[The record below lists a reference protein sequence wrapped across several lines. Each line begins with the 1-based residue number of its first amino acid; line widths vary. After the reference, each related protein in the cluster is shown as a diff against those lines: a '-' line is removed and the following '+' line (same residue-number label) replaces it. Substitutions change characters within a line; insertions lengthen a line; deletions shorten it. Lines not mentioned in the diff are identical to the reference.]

1 MKRKKRTT
9 PVKDYGITYRGER
22 LLALVLSPHVN
33 VNMAQRSVGLWAPSP
48 MLDPVFVTFVQHLDQ
63 VLASPITIVPMQFAN
78 LVVAMEQ
85 VQTTFTASTS
95 VGTDFAN
102 AVGRDHDLVDHVFMD
117 RFSTIVGV
125 LEFAAAERLAM
136 NMVE

>member
-1 MKRKKRTT
+1 
-9 PVKDYGITYRGER
+9 
-22 LLALVLSPHVN
+22 
-33 VNMAQRSVGLWAPSP
+33 MAQRPFGLWAPSP
-48 MLDPVFVTFVQHLDQ
+48 MLDPVFVIFVQHFDH
-63 VLASPITIVPMQFAN
+63 VLASPFTIVPMEFAN

-95 VGTDFAN
+95 VGTDFADTD
-102 AVGRDHDLVDHVFMD
+102 GRDHDLVDHVFMD

-136 NMVE
+136 NMLE